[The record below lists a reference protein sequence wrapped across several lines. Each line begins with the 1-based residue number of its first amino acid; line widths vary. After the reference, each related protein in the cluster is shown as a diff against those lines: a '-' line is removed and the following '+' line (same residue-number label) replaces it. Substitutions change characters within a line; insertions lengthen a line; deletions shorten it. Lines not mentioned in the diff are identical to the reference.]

1 MQTAT
6 TQLNDMQ
13 NLILFVGRGGG
24 KRVSRIFL
32 VMAAW
37 SGTILSQEFISG
49 RGNYVELKSK
59 KRNVSSKN

>member
-37 SGTILSQEFISG
+37 SGTILSQEFKEMYLLTI
-49 RGNYVELKSK
+49 NL
-59 KRNVSSKN
+59 